1 MWEKVCP
8 RACPPQKTNM
18 SDYYINGFYLCGMT
32 LVDVAER
39 CAVSPKAVENALKRF
54 DGEVYLIERTRR
66 KEENRYKRR
75 QKDRER
81 KHIPEAREKDRERKH
96 REREKGSSY
105 VLAVKKAM
113 KNQIVN
119 QAIRIAIRQ
128 HLEQGKDEHT
138 AWAATLVAPYS
149 IPHPEP
155 HTIAGM
161 PDEMTHKMAGRASEY
176 EARADRAGIASVP
189 GNEILELYRLIESG
203 QDNLAL
209 IKLLATLAV
218 KRAGYINADATL
230 EQVEQMTT
238 RIIEPKEWHEQWI
251 AMKENA
257 IAWAPKED
265 PLPKDGIPQNWKH
278 PAFKPGYCFSS
289 NGGTGKK
296 GKRGGK
302 QDEANSVAFSAVSR
316 V

>member
-8 RACPPQKTNM
+8 KACPQKTNM
-18 SDYYINGFYLCGMT
+18 VDHYLDGFYLCGMT
-32 LVDVAER
+32 LVSVAER

-54 DGEVYLIERTRR
+54 DREVYLRERTRR
-66 KEENRYKRR
+66 KEENRHKR
-75 QKDRER
+75 
-81 KHIPEAREKDRERKH
+81 REKDRERKH
-96 REREKGSSY
+96 REREGGSSY

-113 KNQIVN
+113 RNPIVN

-128 HLEQGKDEHT
+128 HLAQGKDEHT

-155 HTIAGM
+155 HVIAGM

-176 EARADRAGIASVP
+176 ESRADRAGLAGVP
-189 GNEILELYRLIESG
+189 GHEILELYRLVESG
-203 QDNLAL
+203 QDDLAL
-209 IKLLATLAV
+209 INLLATLAV

-230 EQVEQMTT
+230 EQLEQSTAK
-238 RIIEPKEWHEQWI
+238 IIEPEEWHEQWI

-257 IAWAPKED
+257 VAWAPKED
-265 PLPKDGIPQNWKH
+265 PLPKDGIPQNWKR
-278 PAFKPGYCFSS
+278 PAFRPGYCFSA

-302 QDEANSVAFSAVSR
+302 QDESNSVAFSAVSR
-316 V
+316 I